1 LDALKRLEL
10 TDIAKLF
17 GGTEQE
23 IQQSCHSILQDFDN
37 RYRVTQGAERD
48 ELILQ
53 VLKKTH
59 AVDLPVAGEQRL
71 DDWNRGWGENLAEFV
86 ESGYNTATLVPKYL
100 KKNVPVRLFKDFVQP
115 LEADFTLKMTK
126 LFHTWLAAKY
136 MSDADS
142 IYEFGCGTGFHLAN
156 LAASYPD
163 KQLFG
168 FDWAQPSVELLT
180 IMRERVGL
188 NIQGRRFDFFAP
200 DESLAFNDNSV
211 VYTFG
216 ALEQVGRKYEEYL
229 LFVLKRKP
237 RLCIDVAG
245 FDDLYDTNSL
255 SDYLAWQYHKKRNYL
270 DSYVT
275 RLKAL
280 EAEGRIRIVK
290 IHRQE
295 FGNLYDDPH
304 SYIVWKPL

>member
-1 LDALKRLEL
+1 MDTLKRLEL
-10 TDIAKLF
+10 SDMARLF

-23 IQQSCHSILQDFDN
+23 IERNCHAVLQEFDD
-37 RYRVTQGAERD
+37 RYRVTTGVERD

-53 VLKKTH
+53 VLKKTQ
-59 AVDLPVAGEQRL
+59 AADLPVAGEQRL
-71 DDWNRGWGENLAEFV
+71 EDWNRGWGENLKEFV
-86 ESGYNTATLVPKYL
+86 ESEFNTATLAPKYL
-100 KKNVPVRLFKDFVQP
+100 KKNVPVRLFKEFVQP
-115 LEADFTLKMTK
+115 LEPDFTLKMTK
-126 LFHTWLAAKY
+126 LFHTWLAATY
-136 MSDADS
+136 MADADS

-156 LAASYPD
+156 LAATYPK

-168 FDWAQPSVELLT
+168 FDWAQPSVELLA

-188 NIQGRRFDFFAP
+188 NILGRRFDFFAP
-200 DESLAFNDNSV
+200 DESVMFNENSV

-216 ALEQVGRKYEEYL
+216 ALEQVGKRYDRYL
-229 LFVLKRKP
+229 DFILERRP

-245 FDDLYDTNSL
+245 FDDLYDTSVL

-275 RLKAL
+275 HLKAL
-280 EAEGRIRIVK
+280 EAVGRVKIVK

-304 SYIVWKPL
+304 SYIVWMPQ